1 MACARAR
8 PSLFA
13 DTRYL
18 RAVGLAVSLVSVAAV
33 VWWALSQD
41 APELPGDGGEV
52 LALLAALGA
61 YAVGTALRGER
72 WFALLRHSE
81 VAASRPDSQA
91 LNLVGY
97 MGNNVLPARG
107 GDVMRVSLLVR
118 RTGGRAR
125 AVIGTLVAER
135 VLDAALLLGLF
146 ALLGYV
152 LLDGAGAPGG
162 ARAAIVAGAAVAL
175 VAVAGGG
182 LVLARRHEWG
192 RRVRDFIEPMTVATR
207 DLRSR
212 HGARMVAVTLAIWVL
227 EAGTWYF
234 TGVAAGIDIAPVEA
248 LYLVALCSVFV
259 LIPSGP
265 GYAGTLDA
273 AVLFGVKAIGG
284 SGAEAL
290 SYLLL
295 LRFVLLVPITLAGL
309 IALVTRY
316 GGWHGRRAPL
326 ESGA

>member
-1 MACARAR
+1 MPASAR
-8 PSLFA
+8 S
-13 DTRYL
+13 L

-33 VWWALSQD
+33 VWWALNQD
-41 APELPGDGGEV
+41 APRLPDERGEL

-61 YAVGTALRGER
+61 YAIGTALRGER
-72 WFALLRHSE
+72 WRVLLRRSDID
-81 VAASRPDSQA
+81 ASRADCQG

-107 GDVMRVSLLVR
+107 GDVIRVSLLVPR
-118 RTGGRAR
+118 VRGRAR
-125 AVIGTLVAER
+125 GVIGTLVAER
-135 VLDAALLLGLF
+135 VLDAALLLALF

-152 LLDGAGAPGG
+152 LLDGVGAPGG
-162 ARAAIVAGAAVAL
+162 ARVAIVAGAAIALVAL
-175 VAVAGGG
+175 VAGG
-182 LVLARRHEWG
+182 LALAQRHEWG
-192 RRVRDFIEPMTVATR
+192 RRVRAFIQPMTSATR
-207 DLRSR
+207 DLRGR
-212 HGARMVAVTLAIWVL
+212 HGARMAAVTVVIWVF

-234 TGVAAGIDIAPVEA
+234 TGLAAGLEIVAVEA

-284 SGAEAL
+284 TGAEAV

-309 IALVTRY
+309 IVLVTRY